1 MKIIV
6 TRLPH
11 SRYWPI
17 FQYVGEREFKLGQ
30 CHRNKV
36 YAAEIAYD
44 LAKRLGLKKT
54 AVQIIE

>member
-11 SRYWPI
+11 SRYWSI
-17 FQYVGEREFKLGQ
+17 FQYVGEREFKIGKD
-30 CHRNKV
+30 HRNKQF
-36 YAAEIAYD
+36 AAELAYD

-54 AVQIIE
+54 AVHIIE